1 MSFTRLFSC
10 LYVFYISA
18 YGFIA
23 EKYVYLQ
30 VMKGR
35 KFQQEK
41 ERQVQVKEGKETGY
55 GKEKTAGSTG
65 L

>member
-1 MSFTRLFSC
+1 MSFHAFFRVFMF
-10 LYVFYISA
+10 FYISA
-18 YGFIA
+18 YGLIA

-41 ERQVQVKEGKETGY
+41 KRQVQVKEGKETGY

>member
-1 MSFTRLFSC
+1 MF
-10 LYVFYISA
+10 FYISA

-41 ERQVQVKEGKETGY
+41 K
-55 GKEKTAGSTG
+55 KTSSSKRRKGNG
-65 L
+65 IWQRKDRR

>member
-1 MSFTRLFSC
+1 MSFTRFFC
-10 LYVFYISA
+10 VFMFFYISA
-18 YGFIA
+18 YGLIA

-41 ERQVQVKEGKETGY
+41 KRQVLVKEGKETGY

>member
-1 MSFTRLFSC
+1 MF
-10 LYVFYISA
+10 FYISA

-41 ERQVQVKEGKETGY
+41 KKTVLVKEGKETGY

>member
-1 MSFTRLFSC
+1 MF
-10 LYVFYISA
+10 FYISA
-18 YGFIA
+18 YRLIA

-41 ERQVQVKEGKETGY
+41 KRQVLVKEGKETGY

>member
-1 MSFTRLFSC
+1 MSFTRFFC
-10 LYVFYISA
+10 AFMFFYISA
-18 YGFIA
+18 YRFIA

-41 ERQVQVKEGKETGY
+41 K
-55 GKEKTAGSTG
+55 KTSSSKRRKGNG
-65 L
+65 IWQREDRR

>member
-1 MSFTRLFSC
+1 MSFTRLFC
-10 LYVFYISA
+10 VFMFFYISA
-18 YGFIA
+18 YRFIA

-41 ERQVQVKEGKETGY
+41 K
-55 GKEKTAGSTG
+55 KTSSSKRRKGNG
-65 L
+65 IWQRKDRR

>member
-1 MSFTRLFSC
+1 MSFTRFFC
-10 LYVFYISA
+10 VFMFFYISA
-18 YGFIA
+18 YCLIA

-41 ERQVQVKEGKETGY
+41 KRQVLVKEGKGTGY

>member
-1 MSFTRLFSC
+1 
-10 LYVFYISA
+10 
-18 YGFIA
+18 
-23 EKYVYLQ
+23 
-30 VMKGR
+30 MKGR

-41 ERQVQVKEGKETGY
+41 KRQVLVKEGKGTGY

>member
-10 LYVFYISA
+10 LYVFLYICLWL
-18 YGFIA
+18 IA

-41 ERQVQVKEGKETGY
+41 KRQVLVKEGKETGY

>member
-1 MSFTRLFSC
+1 MSFTRFFC
-10 LYVFYISA
+10 VFMFFYISA
-18 YGFIA
+18 YRLIA

-41 ERQVQVKEGKETGY
+41 K
-55 GKEKTAGSTG
+55 KTSSSKRRKGNG
-65 L
+65 IWQRKDRR

>member
-1 MSFTRLFSC
+1 MSFTRFFC
-10 LYVFYISA
+10 VFMFFYISA
-18 YGFIA
+18 YRLIA

-41 ERQVQVKEGKETGY
+41 KKTSSSKRRKGTGY